1 MHRRRFLSIGL
12 VVWLAASM
20 GVPAVASQTSS
31 VRLLTSQTLY
41 VPAYSHIYY
50 GDRER
55 PMLLAVTLSVR
66 NTDRVAP
73 IVVESVDYYNSE
85 GKRIREMLQGPLSL
99 SPLSSTRFV
108 IQESDASGGSGAC
121 FIVRWKSAKPVTEP
135 VVETIMIN
143 TQSQLGISFTSQARV
158 LQETIAK

>member
-1 MHRRRFLSIGL
+1 MKPRRLLPVGL
-12 VVWLAASM
+12 VVWLMTSFV
-20 GVPAVASQTSS
+20 VPVAASQTQA
-31 VRLLTSQTLY
+31 RHLTSQTLY

-66 NTDRVAP
+66 NTDRLSP
-73 IVVESVDYYNSE
+73 IVVESVEYFNSE
-85 GKRIREMLQGPLSL
+85 GKRIREMTQGPLTL

-121 FIVRWKSAKPVTEP
+121 FILRWKSVKPVTEP

>member
-1 MHRRRFLSIGL
+1 MKRGLLFPPSL
-12 VVWLAASM
+12 VVWLAASI
-20 GVPAVASQTSS
+20 VVFATDLQAR
-31 VRLLTSQTLY
+31 VRHLTSQTLY

-66 NTDRVAP
+66 NTDRNHP
-73 IVVESVDYYNSE
+73 IVVESVEYFNSE
-85 GKRIREMLQGPLSL
+85 GKRIREMIQGPLTL
-99 SPLSSTRFV
+99 NPLSSTRFV
-108 IQESDASGGSGAC
+108 IQESDTSGGSGAC
-121 FIVRWKSAKPVTEP
+121 FILRWKSAKPVTEP
-135 VVETIMIN
+135 IVETVMIN

>member
-1 MHRRRFLSIGL
+1 MKGGRLFPPMLA
-12 VVWLAASM
+12 VWLAASI
-20 GVPAVASQTSS
+20 VVFASDLRAQ
-31 VRLLTSQTLY
+31 VRHLTSQTLY

-66 NTDRVAP
+66 NTDRNHP
-73 IVVESVDYYNSE
+73 IVVESITYFNSE
-85 GKRIREMLQGPLSL
+85 GKPIREMIQGSLTLAPLC
-99 SPLSSTRFV
+99 STRFV

-121 FIVRWKSAKPVTEP
+121 FVLRWKSAKPITEP

-158 LQETIAK
+158 LQEVIAK

>member
-1 MHRRRFLSIGL
+1 
-12 VVWLAASM
+12 
-20 GVPAVASQTSS
+20 
-31 VRLLTSQTLY
+31 
-41 VPAYSHIYY
+41 
-50 GDRER
+50 
-55 PMLLAVTLSVR
+55 MLLAVTLSVR